1 MEEKIHLLE
10 AKVTAQAD
18 SSAEKEAL
26 INQLE
31 VQVAQMS
38 ILRDPSISK
47 HMKKIIQMCGPL
59 SPFVDHS
66 NG

>member
-1 MEEKIHLLE
+1 MEEKILLLE
-10 AKVTAQAD
+10 AKVVTQAN

-38 ILRDPSISK
+38 ILRDPSINKYYTDVWS
-47 HMKKIIQMCGPL
+47 PL
-59 SPFVDHS
+59 TVCRPLKWLRL
-66 NG
+66 